1 MFAHEKCLCWCP
13 FNSVKVYGQTV
24 DVCSDLYLHQ
34 LHNGVLQRDS
44 SQRPVRGDFL
54 LSIVYYWPHFTTD
67 SMGGESIQ
75 IPFLLLSL
83 CLCLS
88 LSLSLPLL
96 GCENMCV
103 CVCVLKN
110 PKIRLTQSHHDVVGI
125 YKTTRCAQL
134 EVCVCVCVCARVR
147 LHVLSTPCCSL
158 TAVCTADTYMWIQS
172 ALRHWL
178 AVCVS
183 CECGGVPAKK
193 NRCSSRHY

>member
-1 MFAHEKCLCWCP
+1 M
-13 FNSVKVYGQTV
+13 
-24 DVCSDLYLHQ
+24 
-34 LHNGVLQRDS
+34 
-44 SQRPVRGDFL
+44 

-88 LSLSLPLL
+88 LSLPLL
-96 GCENMCV
+96 GCENMCVCV

-134 EVCVCVCVCARVR
+134 EVCVCVCVCVR
-147 LHVLSTPCCSL
+147 TRAFACAFDSLLFSHRCLHRRHIHVNTECTQALTSGLCFLRMRWCSRKEKSVFFQTLLMDLFPDTLLFLLPLCLYACSRTWISLS
-158 TAVCTADTYMWIQS
+158 
-172 ALRHWL
+172 
-178 AVCVS
+178 
-183 CECGGVPAKK
+183 
-193 NRCSSRHY
+193 N